1 MTSKAGISFRALT
14 LAIIA
19 LTFVSSQS
27 RADLKIY
34 FGGPDTNK
42 AVLPTAL
49 STVTPARNTFLSTLS
64 SYAVNDLESVASGA
78 NPTLS
83 FSPVGITGTTGFS
96 NGVNSLA
103 LFSVSGSKF
112 LYDTE
117 GNQDYIQFDKP
128 ITAFGTYIT
137 QGGDGP
143 ANDFSIRLENSLLGT
158 SKTLNIATLGPS
170 AAFYN
175 VLFTGITDTIGFD
188 RISFIETHDNDGLLY
203 DDLIVGN
210 VAAVPEPTSMALAT
224 LAAASFAFSRRKL
237 RVKKPRSAA
246 AQ

>member
-49 STVTPARNTFLSTLS
+49 STVTPARNTFLS
-64 SYAVNDLESVASGA
+64 
-78 NPTLS
+78 TLS